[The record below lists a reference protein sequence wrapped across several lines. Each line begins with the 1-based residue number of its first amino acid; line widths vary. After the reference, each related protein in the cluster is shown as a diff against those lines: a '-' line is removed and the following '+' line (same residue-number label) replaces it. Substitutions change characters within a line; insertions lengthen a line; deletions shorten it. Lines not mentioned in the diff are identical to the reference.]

1 MDSGSG
7 AGMTMDFHM
16 KQFFGRIMLEYLRF
30 FAKWKL
36 SRIHPKIIGI
46 TGSVGKTSAI
56 NALHTILSPTLKTKT
71 TFKGN
76 SESGIPLEI
85 LNIKLKDFSFF
96 SWLLACVLAPIR
108 VFDGEVYDVL
118 IVEMGVDAPYEP
130 KNMSYLLK
138 IIRPD
143 IGIILNVSA
152 VHTEQFKGDVEAI
165 AGEKSLLVTTMDSTK
180 TAILNGDDR
189 YLQKI
194 FPKVHAEIFTFG
206 RNKDATLRIS
216 DCQVKKYSTTFT
228 YNWINKILQLKFD
241 DQLFFEEYGYIF
253 AAILLAAWKLGIPFK
268 NSIERLEKEYRLPPG
283 RLSVLKGEKQ
293 STIID
298 SSYNASPVAVSAAL
312 HLVKNLSIPGKK
324 IVVLG
329 DMRELGV
336 LEEEKHREL
345 GIFAS
350 QSGDFIV
357 LVGPLMKKY
366 ALPAILNTG
375 FSHTHVF
382 SFDTAKDVGQFL
394 LKKLMKRNDLVLV
407 KGSQNTIFL
416 EQVVYELM
424 KEKNRSHELLCR
436 QSEYWQQV
444 RNRFFSKH
452 KL

>member
-1 MDSGSG
+1 
-7 AGMTMDFHM
+7 M
-16 KQFFGRIMLEYLRF
+16 KQFFGRILLEYLRF
-30 FAKWKL
+30 FAKQKL
-36 SRIHPKIIGI
+36 SRIHPKIIGV

-56 NALHTILSPTLKTKT
+56 NALHTILSPTLRTKT

-96 SWLLACVLAPIR
+96 SWLMAFVLAPIR
-108 VFDGEVYDVL
+108 VFDGETYDVL
-118 IVEMGVDAPYEP
+118 IVEMGVDAPIEP

-138 IIRPD
+138 IVHPD

-165 AGEKSLLVTTMDSTK
+165 AMEKGRLVTTMDSAK

-189 YLQKI
+189 FIQQI
-194 FPKVHAEIFTFG
+194 QTNIQAEVLTFG
-206 RNKDATLRIS
+206 RGKNATLRLAGY
-216 DCQVKKYSTTFT
+216 QVKKFSTTFT
-228 YNWINKILQLKFD
+228 YEWLDMTFQLKFA

-253 AAILLAAWKLGIPFK
+253 AAILLGAWKLGIPFEDA
-268 NSIERLEKEYRLPPG
+268 IRILQKEYYLPPG
-283 RLSVLKGEKQ
+283 RLSILKGEKQ

-312 HLVKNLSIPGKK
+312 NLLKNLSTPGKK

-336 LEEEKHREL
+336 LAEEKHREI
-345 GIFAS
+345 GILTA
-350 QSGDFIV
+350 QSGDYIV

-366 ALPAILNTG
+366 ALPVILNTG
-375 FSHTHVF
+375 FSKDRVF
-382 SFDTAKDVGQFL
+382 LFDTARDVGQFIFQ
-394 LKKLMKRNDLVLV
+394 KLMKSHDLVLV

-416 EQVVYELM
+416 ERVVYELM
-424 KEKNRSHELLCR
+424 KEKNRAHTLLCR
-436 QSEYWQQV
+436 QSEYWKAV
-444 RNRFFSKH
+444 RDEFFSKN
-452 KL
+452 